1 LVETVYYYLWL
12 NTIESYRFRAFEFI
26 ACFLHE
32 FGTGDK
38 TLADAIGKA
47 YAQSLRRYHGML
59 ARNIF
64 SVNENTI
71 VDLFE
76 IDFYIF

>member
-1 LVETVYYYLWL
+1 
-12 NTIESYRFRAFEFI
+12 
-26 ACFLHE
+26 
-32 FGTGDK
+32 
-38 TLADAIGKA
+38 
-47 YAQSLRRYHGML
+47 ML

>member
-1 LVETVYYYLWL
+1 M
-12 NTIESYRFRAFEFI
+12 
-26 ACFLHE
+26 
-32 FGTGDK
+32 GDK

-59 ARNIF
+59 ARSVF
-64 SVNENTI
+64 SVNENI
-71 VDLFE
+71 ILDLFE